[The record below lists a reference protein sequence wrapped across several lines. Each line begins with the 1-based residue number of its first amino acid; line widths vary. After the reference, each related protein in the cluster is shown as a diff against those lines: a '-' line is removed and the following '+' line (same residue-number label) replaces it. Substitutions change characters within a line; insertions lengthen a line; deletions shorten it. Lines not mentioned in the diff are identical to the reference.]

1 MRIAA
6 NRLIKTESRGVKW
19 KRKSFV
25 RLFGFEMD
33 RIELFEDEAEDVD
46 DEEWE
51 REWEEE
57 EVWKVERV
65 QEGG

>member
-1 MRIAA
+1 
-6 NRLIKTESRGVKW
+6 
-19 KRKSFV
+19 
-25 RLFGFEMD
+25 MD
-33 RIELFEDEAEDVD
+33 RIELFEDEDEEVD

-65 QEGG
+65 LEGG

>member
-1 MRIAA
+1 MRIPA